1 MKVTSYL
8 KDSHIYKRY
17 NSMASKY
24 TYFYKSDP
32 LYDLMMGDCKAGI
45 HHKEMSVS
53 YNLRRTS
60 TSVSILAERSNKEID
75 LDNDYYQFKPNPKI
89 DKDSLLST
97 RVLEILCSFC
107 ESLLWISL
115 RLTNDCQSKTS
126 TNENTMN
133 NTTSRYSRRRGS
145 ELTEQTQ
152 VYINYYY
159 YYKLLLLL
167 LFLIY
172 YSQYLK

>member
-60 TSVSILAERSNKEID
+60 TSVSILSERSSKEID
-75 LDNDYYQFKPNPKI
+75 LDSDYYQFKPNPKI

-115 RLTNDCQSKTS
+115 RLINDCQSKTS
-126 TNENTMN
+126 SNENTINN
-133 NTTSRYSRRRGS
+133 NTTSRYGRRRGS

-152 VYINYYY
+152 VYIFIYYY
-159 YYKLLLLL
+159 
-167 LFLIY
+167 IY
-172 YSQYLK
+172 DSQYLK